1 MSYDFTCQLYLKKKN
16 HIRIQENI
24 LLSVLYIKIQRGEVH
39 LAPLKEI

>member
-1 MSYDFTCQLYLKKKN
+1 MSYDFTCQLYLKKN